1 MTFNEYQEKARS
13 TAIYHRLGENLE
25 YPTLGLCGEAGEV
38 AEKVKKIHR
47 DDGGKCTP
55 EKREALK
62 SEIGDILWYCGN
74 LAVELGL
81 TLEEIAQFNVE
92 KLASRQARGKLHG
105 SGDNR

>member
-13 TAIYHRLGENLE
+13 TAIYPRLGNNLE

-38 AEKVKKIHR
+38 AEKIKKILR
-47 DDGGKCTP
+47 DDDGKCTP

-62 SEIGDILWYCGN
+62 KELGDVTWYCAN
-74 LAVELGL
+74 LACELGL
-81 TLEEIAQFNVE
+81 TFEEIAQFNVE